1 MMRLVTLLLVCA
13 AIGLQP
19 GLVRAQ
25 GASPVGLWRTFD
37 DRTGKERGL
46 VRHLGAE
53 RGSIRGRVVS
63 TVDPADANKTCGKC
77 TGDRKDKPVIGL
89 DIIRGLHQDGEQ
101 WSGGEILDPENGATY
116 RCSIRVEDGGRKLS
130 WYGVT
135 SVSRC
140 SDAPRHGYGRAEHR
154 RFRSV
159 AMEVQHELENDR
171 SRGDR
176 TLRSCRSCRRAR
188 SLPLRLLRRRC
199 RMGHRSRSTRPRR

>member
-46 VRHLGAE
+46 VRIWEQNGTLY
-53 RGSIRGRVVS
+53 GRVVS

-116 RCSIRVEDGGRKLS
+116 RCSIRVEDGGRKL
-130 WYGVT
+130 V
-135 SVSRC
+135 VR
-140 SDAPRHGYGRAEHR
+140 GYVGFSLLGR
-154 RFRSV
+154 S
-159 AMEVQHELENDR
+159 Q
-171 SRGDR
+171 
-176 TLRSCRSCRRAR
+176 TWLRAS
-188 SLPLRLLRRRC
+188 
-199 RMGHRSRSTRPRR
+199 